1 MNVPGQ
7 EGLGGDWLERA
18 DEALGFIE
26 SQGDRDHILY
36 RFDTQYLP
44 ALVKA
49 RAPSEVWRVWEAFR
63 FFVTARPTR
72 RKPFTLTEDETDRV
86 IGVLSELLGLP
97 RGEP

>member
-1 MNVPGQ
+1 MTVPGQ
-7 EGLGGDWLERA
+7 DDFGIDWLERA
-18 DEALGFIE
+18 DEALGFVE
-26 SQGDRDHILY
+26 NQSDRDQILY

-44 ALVKA
+44 ALAKA
-49 RAPSEVWRVWEAFR
+49 RAPSEVWCVWEAFR

-72 RKPFTLTEDETDRV
+72 RKPFALTEDEADRV